1 MTLNPSKT
9 YQVSYGKK
17 LVHSVYF
24 LKNKVIE
31 KTSTVRDL
39 GVIFDEDLTFKQHI
53 EYLNKRTIQM
63 IGAARRFVNGINY
76 PMLITKIYRIYIQ
89 SVIEY
94 CSVVWNQNRLTA
106 NNVLTLAHK
115 KITRNVL
122 NIYHTMD
129 PAKYINY
136 EKRFEILNQDN
147 PSIRR
152 TTQAATLCVK
162 ILKGEAILSFS
173 NLIIFRPLQHQY
185 RSKNISPVPPYQ
197 P

>member
-1 MTLNPSKT
+1 
-9 YQVSYGKK
+9 
-17 LVHSVYF
+17 
-24 LKNKVIE
+24 
-31 KTSTVRDL
+31 
-39 GVIFDEDLTFKQHI
+39 
-53 EYLNKRTIQM
+53 M

-89 SVIEY
+89 PVIQY

-115 KITRNVL
+115 KITRIAL

-136 EKRFEILNQDN
+136 EKRCEILNQDN

-162 ILKGEAILSFS
+162 ILKCEAILSFS
-173 NLIIFRPLQHQY
+173 NLIIDHF
-185 RSKNISPVPPYQ
+185 NINTEARIYHLFTSISREIPPKSPVAYGCSYLLWEVNKFESINFYNRKKIKGYNTSERNRIADSAQ
-197 P
+197 IRHLRCRLWKL